1 VAILLAEATTG
12 DPAIRHLVFT
22 FLDSSPLFK
31 SDHGSVSSLP
41 MIDAST
47 NTRRVSMTTP
57 TPTKLST
64 HLAKFRYES
73 AVSPKREPTS
83 EPLLTHRTPIKR
95 KREPDIKEEGT
106 LLPVVTPQKTRK
118 IKQNRTYASP
128 ETYAHLKAVPDLL
141 RPGLKLVFC
150 GIK

>member
-1 VAILLAEATTG
+1 
-12 DPAIRHLVFT
+12 
-22 FLDSSPLFK
+22 
-31 SDHGSVSSLP
+31 
-41 MIDAST
+41 
-47 NTRRVSMTTP
+47 MTTP

-73 AVSPKREPTS
+73 AVPSPIRSPKREPTS
-83 EPLLTHRTPIKR
+83 DPLHPHRTPIKR
-95 KREPDIKEEGT
+95 KREPDIKDEDT
-106 LLPVVTPQKTRK
+106 LLPAATPQKTRK